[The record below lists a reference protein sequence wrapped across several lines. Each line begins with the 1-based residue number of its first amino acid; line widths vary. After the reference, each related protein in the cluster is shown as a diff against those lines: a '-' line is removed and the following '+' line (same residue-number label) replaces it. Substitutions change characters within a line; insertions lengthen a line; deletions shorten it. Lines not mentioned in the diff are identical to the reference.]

1 MVKGIMHLLD
11 DKKIYG
17 RSYYTNFSAKN
28 RFWFREG
35 NGTPLQYCCLENP
48 MDGGAVGCSPWGRQ
62 ESDTTEATQ
71 QQQQQQEGREV
82 Y

>member
-48 MDGGAVGCSPWGRQ
+48 MDGGAW
-62 ESDTTEATQ
+62 
-71 QQQQQQEGREV
+71 
-82 Y
+82 